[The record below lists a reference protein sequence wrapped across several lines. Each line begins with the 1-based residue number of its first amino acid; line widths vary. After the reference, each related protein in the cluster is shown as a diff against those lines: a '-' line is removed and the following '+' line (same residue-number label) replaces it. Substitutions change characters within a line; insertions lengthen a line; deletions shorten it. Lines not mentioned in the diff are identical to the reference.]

1 MTPHIPRSIP
11 LTLITGYLG
20 AGKTTLLNA
29 LLRDASAGRIAV
41 VVNEFGDVGLDHDL
55 IIETTEATVLLASG
69 CICCTV
75 RGDLVQALE
84 GLLAARTA
92 GTLDF
97 DRIVIETTGLADPA
111 PILHTLIVTPSLGSA
126 LRLDGVVTVCD
137 AVNGP
142 ATLDAGFESVQQ
154 VAMAD
159 VLVLSKTDLAT
170 PSQTARFRARLEAL
184 APGATTVV
192 ANRGTLA
199 LAALFGH
206 GAPEGEGALPEAEA
220 WVNAAAYAQTSG
232 ARPFPAGPLNP
243 FANPGPSADLG
254 PFADLG
260 LSADFGPSHGLFSRA
275 AAARPATMTAMAP
288 VARHDDRISSVSMVF
303 DDRINPMMLD
313 IWMQTL
319 IAARGPDILR
329 LKAVIWADGFDTP
342 FVIHG
347 VQHIIDPPIR
357 LARWAGSDHK
367 SRVVII
373 GRDLSREVLLESLE
387 VLKTR
392 PVVYTV

>member
-1 MTPHIPRSIP
+1 MMSRIP

-55 IIETTEATVLLASG
+55 IVETTEETVLLSSG
-69 CICCTV
+69 CMCCTV

-84 GLLAARTA
+84 GLFEKRSA
-92 GTLDF
+92 GKLDF

-111 PILHTLIVTPSLGSA
+111 PILHTLIVTPGLGAA
-126 LRLDGVVTVCD
+126 LRMDGVVTVCD
-137 AVNGP
+137 AAHGP

-159 VLVLSKTDLAT
+159 VLVLSKTDLVT
-170 PSQTARFRARLEAL
+170 PSQAERFRARLAAL
-184 APGATTVV
+184 APGARIVTATRGVV
-192 ANRGTLA
+192 PLA
-199 LAALFGH
+199 ELFGH
-206 GAPEGEGALPEAEA
+206 GAPDMNGALPEAEA
-220 WVNAAAYAQTSG
+220 WVNASAYALSSLPLPPLAKPVAPLASG
-232 ARPFPAGPLNP
+232 PT
-243 FANPGPSADLG
+243 
-254 PFADLG
+254 
-260 LSADFGPSHGLFSRA
+260 HGLFGLAPAPMQSLMA
-275 AAARPATMTAMAP
+275 AIGPA
-288 VARHDDRISSVSMVF
+288 ARHDDRISSVSMVF
-303 DDRINPMMLD
+303 DEPIHPMMLD
-313 IWMQTL
+313 IWMETL

-357 LARWAGSDHK
+357 LARWTGEDRK

-373 GRDLSREVLLESLE
+373 GRDLPREALLDSLE

-392 PVVYTV
+392 PIVHPLPA

>member
-1 MTPHIPRSIP
+1 MPNRVP

-55 IIETTEATVLLASG
+55 IVETTEETVLLSSG
-69 CICCTV
+69 CMCCTV

-84 GLLAARTA
+84 GLFEKRSA
-92 GTLDF
+92 GKLDF

-111 PILHTLIVTPSLGSA
+111 PILHTLIVAPGLGAA
-126 LRLDGVVTVCD
+126 LRMDGVVTVCD

-142 ATLDAGFESVQQ
+142 VTLDRGFESVQQ

-159 VLVLSKTDLAT
+159 VLVLSKTDLVT
-170 PSQTARFRARLEAL
+170 PAQAAAFRARLAAI
-184 APGATTVV
+184 APGAKVV
-192 ANRGTLA
+192 NATRGAVQLSE
-199 LAALFGH
+199 LFGN
-206 GAPEGEGALPEAEA
+206 GAPDMDGGLPEAEA
-220 WVNAAAYAQTSG
+220 WVNAPAYALSSLPLPVLTKPG
-232 ARPFPAGPLNP
+232 ASLAGAGPTY
-243 FANPGPSADLG
+243 
-254 PFADLG
+254 
-260 LSADFGPSHGLFSRA
+260 GLFG
-275 AAARPATMTAMAP
+275 MAP
-288 VARHDDRISSVSMVF
+288 TPTPSLISAIPPAAHHDDRISSVSMVF
-303 DDRINPMMLD
+303 DDPIHPIMLD
-313 IWMQTL
+313 IWLETL
-319 IAARGPDILR
+319 IAARGPVILR
-329 LKAVIWADGFDTP
+329 RKAVIWADGFDTP

-357 LARWAGSDHK
+357 LARWNGTDRK

-373 GRDLSREVLLESLE
+373 GRDLPRDVLLESLD

-392 PVVYTV
+392 PAVHSMVTTE

>member
-1 MTPHIPRSIP
+1 MPNRVP

-55 IIETTEATVLLASG
+55 IVETTEETVLLSSG
-69 CICCTV
+69 CMCCTV

-84 GLLAARTA
+84 GLFEKRSA
-92 GTLDF
+92 GKLDF

-111 PILHTLIVTPSLGSA
+111 PILHTLIVTPGLGAA
-126 LRLDGVVTVCD
+126 LRMDGVVTVCD

-142 ATLDAGFESVQQ
+142 ATLDHGFESVQQ

-159 VLVLSKTDLAT
+159 VLVLSKTDLVT
-170 PSQTARFRARLEAL
+170 PAQAAAFRARLAAI
-184 APGATTVV
+184 APGAKVV
-192 ANRGTLA
+192 NATRGA
-199 LAALFGH
+199 LPVAELFGH
-206 GAPEGEGALPEAEA
+206 GAPDMDGALPEAEA
-220 WVNAAAYAQTSG
+220 WVNAPAYALSSMPLPVL
-232 ARPFPAGPLNP
+232 AKPAPPL
-243 FANPGPSADLG
+243 ASAG
-254 PFADLG
+254 TT
-260 LSADFGPSHGLFSRA
+260 HGLFGMA
-275 AAARPATMTAMAP
+275 QNPAPSLLSAIAP
-288 VARHDDRISSVSMVF
+288 VAHHDDRISSVSMVF
-303 DDRINPMMLD
+303 DDPIHPIMLD
-313 IWMQTL
+313 IWLETL

-329 LKAVIWADGFDTP
+329 MKAVIWADGFDTP

-347 VQHIIDPPIR
+347 VQHIIDPPVR
-357 LARWAGSDHK
+357 LARWTGTDRK

-373 GRDLSREVLLESLE
+373 GRDLPRDVLLDSLE

-392 PVVYTV
+392 PLVHG

>member
-1 MTPHIPRSIP
+1 MSRIP

-55 IIETTEATVLLASG
+55 IVETTEETVLLSSG
-69 CICCTV
+69 CMCCTV

-84 GLLAARTA
+84 DLFEKRSA
-92 GTLDF
+92 GKLDF

-111 PILHTLIVTPSLGSA
+111 PILHTLIVTPGLGAA
-126 LRLDGVVTVCD
+126 LRMDGVVTLCD

-159 VLVLSKTDLAT
+159 VLVLSKTDLVT
-170 PSQTARFRARLEAL
+170 PSQADRFRARLAAL
-184 APGATTVV
+184 APGARNVTATRGAVPV
-192 ANRGTLA
+192 AE
-199 LAALFGH
+199 LFGH
-206 GAPEGEGALPEAEA
+206 GAPDMNRALPEAEA
-220 WVNAAAYAQTSG
+220 WVNAPAYALSSLPIPPLAKPLTPLATGPTHGLFGMAPTSG
-232 ARPFPAGPLNP
+232 ASLMAAIAPA
-243 FANPGPSADLG
+243 
-254 PFADLG
+254 
-260 LSADFGPSHGLFSRA
+260 
-275 AAARPATMTAMAP
+275 
-288 VARHDDRISSVSMVF
+288 ARHDDRIASVSMVF
-303 DDRINPMMLD
+303 DEPIHPIMLD
-313 IWMQTL
+313 IWMETL

-357 LARWAGSDHK
+357 LARWSGEDRK

-373 GRDLSREVLLESLE
+373 GRDLPRDVLLDSLE
-387 VLKTR
+387 FLKPR
-392 PVVYTV
+392 PTVHSLPT

>member
-1 MTPHIPRSIP
+1 MSRIP

-29 LLRDASAGRIAV
+29 LLRDSSAGRIAV

-55 IIETTEATVLLASG
+55 IIETTEETVLLSSG
-69 CICCTV
+69 CMCCTV

-84 GLLAARTA
+84 GLFEKRSA
-92 GTLDF
+92 GKLDF

-111 PILHTLIVTPSLGSA
+111 PILHTLIVTPGLGAA
-126 LRLDGVVTVCD
+126 LRMDGVVTVCD

-159 VLVLSKTDLAT
+159 VLVLSKTDLVT
-170 PSQTARFRARLEAL
+170 PSQAERFRARLAAL
-184 APGATTVV
+184 APGARIVTAT
-192 ANRGTLA
+192 RGAVPLNE
-199 LAALFGH
+199 LFGH
-206 GAPEGEGALPEAEA
+206 GAPDMNGALPEAEA
-220 WVNAAAYAQTSG
+220 WVNAPAYALSSL
-232 ARPFPAGPLNP
+232 PLPPLAKSLAP
-243 FANPGPSADLG
+243 FATGPT
-254 PFADLG
+254 
-260 LSADFGPSHGLFSRA
+260 HGLFGLAPAPGSSLLA
-275 AAARPATMTAMAP
+275 AIAPA
-288 VARHDDRISSVSMVF
+288 ARHDDRIASVSMVF
-303 DDRINPMMLD
+303 DDPIHPIMLD
-313 IWMQTL
+313 IWMETL
-319 IAARGPDILR
+319 IAARGPEILR

-357 LARWAGSDHK
+357 LARWSGEDRK

-373 GRDLSREVLLESLE
+373 GRDLCREELLESLD

-392 PVVYTV
+392 PAMHALKG

>member
-1 MTPHIPRSIP
+1 MMSRIP

-55 IIETTEATVLLASG
+55 IVETTEETVLLSSG
-69 CICCTV
+69 CMCCTV

-84 GLLAARTA
+84 GLFEKRSA
-92 GTLDF
+92 GKLDV

-111 PILHTLIVTPSLGSA
+111 PILHTLIVTPGLGAA

-142 ATLDAGFESVQQ
+142 KTLDVGFESIQQ
-154 VAMAD
+154 VAIAD
-159 VLVLSKTDLAT
+159 VLVLSKTDLVT
-170 PSQTARFRARLEAL
+170 PSQAERFRARLAAL
-184 APGATTVV
+184 APGAKVV
-192 ANRGTLA
+192 TATQGA
-199 LAALFGH
+199 VPIADLFGH
-206 GAPEGEGALPEAEA
+206 GAPDMGGALPEAEA
-220 WVNAAAYAQTSG
+220 WVNATAYALSSL
-232 ARPFPAGPLNP
+232 PLPAVTKPSAPL
-243 FANPGPSADLG
+243 ANSGPSY
-254 PFADLG
+254 
-260 LSADFGPSHGLFSRA
+260 GLFGINPP
-275 AAARPATMTAMAP
+275 PATSLMTAIAP
-288 VARHDDRISSVSMVF
+288 AAHHDDRITSVSMVF
-303 DDRINPMMLD
+303 DEPINPIMLD
-313 IWMQTL
+313 IWMETL

-357 LARWAGSDHK
+357 LARWTGEDRK

-373 GRDLSREVLLESLE
+373 GRDLPREALLDSLE

-392 PVVYTV
+392 PMVHPLPA

>member
-1 MTPHIPRSIP
+1 MMSRIP

-55 IIETTEATVLLASG
+55 IVETTEETVLLSSG
-69 CICCTV
+69 CLCCTV

-84 GLLAARTA
+84 GLFEKRSA
-92 GTLDF
+92 GKLDF
-97 DRIVIETTGLADPA
+97 DRVVIETTGLADPA
-111 PILHTLIVTPSLGSA
+111 PILHTLIVTPGLGAA
-126 LRLDGVVTVCD
+126 LRMDGVVTVCD
-137 AVNGP
+137 TVNGP

-159 VLVLSKTDLAT
+159 VLVLSKTDLVT
-170 PSQTARFRARLEAL
+170 PSQAERFRARLAAL
-184 APGATTVV
+184 APGARIVTAT
-192 ANRGTLA
+192 RGAVPLTE
-199 LAALFGH
+199 LFGH
-206 GAPEGEGALPEAEA
+206 GAPDMNGALPEAEA
-220 WVNAAAYAQTSG
+220 WVNAPAYALSSMPLPPLAKPLAPLASG
-232 ARPFPAGPLNP
+232 PT
-243 FANPGPSADLG
+243 
-254 PFADLG
+254 
-260 LSADFGPSHGLFSRA
+260 HGLFGLAPAPGSSLMA
-275 AAARPATMTAMAP
+275 AIGPAAR
-288 VARHDDRISSVSMVF
+288 HGDRISSVSMVF
-303 DDRINPMMLD
+303 DEPIHPMMLD
-313 IWMQTL
+313 IWMETL

-357 LARWAGSDHK
+357 LARWTGEDRK

-373 GRDLSREVLLESLE
+373 GRDLLREALLDSLE
-387 VLKTR
+387 VLKTG
-392 PVVYTV
+392 PMVHSLPA

>member
-1 MTPHIPRSIP
+1 MIPRIP

-29 LLRDASAGRIAV
+29 MLRDASAGRIAV

-55 IIETTEATVLLASG
+55 IVETTEETVLLSSG
-69 CICCTV
+69 CMCCTV

-84 GLLAARTA
+84 GLFEKRSA

-111 PILHTLIVTPSLGSA
+111 PILHTLIVTQSLGAA

-142 ATLDAGFESVQQ
+142 RTLDAGFESVQQ

-159 VLVLSKTDLAT
+159 VLVLSKTDLVIPAQAT
-170 PSQTARFRARLEAL
+170 AFRARIAAL
-184 APGATTVV
+184 APGAQIITAT
-192 ANRGTLA
+192 RGAVPLA
-199 LAALFGH
+199 ELFGH
-206 GAPEGEGALPEAEA
+206 GAPEMNVALPEAEA
-220 WVNAAAYAQTSG
+220 WVNAPAYALSSLTLPLAKPVAPLASG
-232 ARPFPAGPLNP
+232 PT
-243 FANPGPSADLG
+243 
-254 PFADLG
+254 
-260 LSADFGPSHGLFSRA
+260 HGLFGLP
-275 AAARPATMTAMAP
+275 PAPSLMTAIAP
-288 VARHDDRISSVSMVF
+288 PAQHDDRISSVSMVF
-303 DDRINPMMLD
+303 DDPIHPMMLD
-313 IWMQTL
+313 IWMETL

-329 LKAVIWADGFDTP
+329 LKAVVWADGFDTP

-347 VQHIIDPPIR
+347 VQHIIDPPVR
-357 LARWAGSDHK
+357 LARWTGEDRK

-373 GRDLSREVLLESLE
+373 GRDLPREALLESLS

-392 PVVYTV
+392 PLIHAIKG

>member
-1 MTPHIPRSIP
+1 MMSRIP

-55 IIETTEATVLLASG
+55 IVETTEETVLLSSG
-69 CICCTV
+69 CMCCTV

-84 GLLAARTA
+84 GLFEKRSA
-92 GTLDF
+92 GKLDF

-111 PILHTLIVTPSLGSA
+111 PILHTLIVTPGIGVA
-126 LRLDGVVTVCD
+126 LRMDGVVTVCD

-142 ATLDAGFESVQQ
+142 ATLNAGFESVQQ

-159 VLVLSKTDLAT
+159 VLVMSKTDLVT
-170 PSQTARFRARLEAL
+170 PSQAERFRARLTAL
-184 APGATTVV
+184 APGARIVTAT
-192 ANRGTLA
+192 RGAVPVTE
-199 LAALFGH
+199 LFGH
-206 GAPEGEGALPEAEA
+206 GAPDMNGALSEAEA
-220 WVNAAAYAQTSG
+220 WVNAPAYACSSLPLPPLAKPLAPLAT
-232 ARPFPAGPLNP
+232 GPT
-243 FANPGPSADLG
+243 
-254 PFADLG
+254 
-260 LSADFGPSHGLFSRA
+260 HGLFGLTPAPGSSLMA
-275 AAARPATMTAMAP
+275 AIAPA
-288 VARHDDRISSVSMVF
+288 ARHDDRIASVSMVF
-303 DDRINPMMLD
+303 DDPIHPMMLD
-313 IWMQTL
+313 IWMETL

-329 LKAVIWADGFDTP
+329 LKAVIWADGFETP

-357 LARWAGSDHK
+357 LARWTGEDRK

-373 GRDLSREVLLESLE
+373 GRDLPREALLDSLA

-392 PVVYTV
+392 PMVHSLPG

>member
-1 MTPHIPRSIP
+1 MMSRIP

-55 IIETTEATVLLASG
+55 IVETTEETVLLSSG
-69 CICCTV
+69 CMCCTV

-84 GLLAARTA
+84 GLFEKRSA
-92 GTLDF
+92 GKLDF
-97 DRIVIETTGLADPA
+97 DRIVIETTGLADPS
-111 PILHTLIVTPSLGSA
+111 PILHTLIVTPGLGAA
-126 LRLDGVVTVCD
+126 LRMDGVVTVCD

-159 VLVLSKTDLAT
+159 VLVLSKTDLVT
-170 PSQTARFRARLEAL
+170 PALAERFRARLAAL
-184 APGATTVV
+184 APGARIVTAT
-192 ANRGTLA
+192 RGAVPLNE
-199 LAALFGH
+199 LFGH
-206 GAPEGEGALPEAEA
+206 GAPDMNGALPEAEA
-220 WVNAAAYAQTSG
+220 WVNAPAYALSSL
-232 ARPFPAGPLNP
+232 PLPP
-243 FANPGPSADLG
+243 FAKPPDHLAS
-254 PFADLG
+254 
-260 LSADFGPSHGLFSRA
+260 GPSHGLFGLAPAPRQSLMA
-275 AAARPATMTAMAP
+275 AIVPA
-288 VARHDDRISSVSMVF
+288 ARHDDRISSVSMVF
-303 DDRINPMMLD
+303 DEPIHPMMLD
-313 IWMQTL
+313 IWMETL

-357 LARWAGSDHK
+357 LSRWNGTDRE

-373 GRDLSREVLLESLE
+373 GRDLPREALLDSLE

-392 PVVYTV
+392 PMVHPLPA

>member
-1 MTPHIPRSIP
+1 MMSRIP
-11 LTLITGYLG
+11 LILITGYLG

-55 IIETTEATVLLASG
+55 IVETTEETVLLSSG
-69 CICCTV
+69 CMCCTV

-84 GLLAARTA
+84 GMFEKRSA
-92 GTLDF
+92 GKLDF

-111 PILHTLIVTPSLGSA
+111 PILHTLIVTPGLGAA
-126 LRLDGVVTVCD
+126 LRMDGVVTVCD

-159 VLVLSKTDLAT
+159 VLVLSKTDLVT
-170 PSQTARFRARLEAL
+170 PSQAERFRARLAAL
-184 APGATTVV
+184 APGARIVTAT
-192 ANRGTLA
+192 RGAVPLA
-199 LAALFGH
+199 ELFGH
-206 GAPEGEGALPEAEA
+206 GAPDMNGALPEAEA
-220 WVNAAAYAQTSG
+220 WVNAPAYALSSLPLPPLAKPLAPLASG
-232 ARPFPAGPLNP
+232 PT
-243 FANPGPSADLG
+243 
-254 PFADLG
+254 
-260 LSADFGPSHGLFSRA
+260 HGLFGLAPAPMQSLMA
-275 AAARPATMTAMAP
+275 AIVPA
-288 VARHDDRISSVSMVF
+288 ARHDDRISSVSMAF
-303 DDRINPMMLD
+303 DEPIHPMMLD
-313 IWMQTL
+313 IWMETL

-357 LARWAGSDHK
+357 LARWTGKDRK

-373 GRDLSREVLLESLE
+373 GRDLPREALLDSLE

-392 PVVYTV
+392 PIAHPLPA

>member
-1 MTPHIPRSIP
+1 MMSRIP

-41 VVNEFGDVGLDHDL
+41 VVNEFGDVGIDHDL
-55 IIETTEATVLLASG
+55 IVETTEETVLLSSG
-69 CICCTV
+69 CMCCTV

-84 GLLAARTA
+84 GLFEKRSA
-92 GTLDF
+92 GKLDF

-111 PILHTLIVTPSLGSA
+111 PILHTLIVTPGLGMA
-126 LRLDGVVTVCD
+126 LRMDGVITVCD

-159 VLVLSKTDLAT
+159 VLVLSKTDLVT
-170 PSQTARFRARLEAL
+170 PSQAERFRARLAAL
-184 APGATTVV
+184 APGARIITAT
-192 ANRGTLA
+192 RGAVPVTE
-199 LAALFGH
+199 LFGC
-206 GAPEGEGALPEAEA
+206 GAPDMNGALPEAEA
-220 WVNAAAYAQTSG
+220 WVNTPAYALSSL
-232 ARPFPAGPLNP
+232 PLP
-243 FANPGPSADLG
+243 PLAKPLAPLATC
-254 PFADLG
+254 PI
-260 LSADFGPSHGLFSRA
+260 HGLFGLAPAPGSSLMA
-275 AAARPATMTAMAP
+275 AIAPA
-288 VARHDDRISSVSMVF
+288 ARHDDRISSVSMVF
-303 DDRINPMMLD
+303 NEPIHPMMLD
-313 IWMQTL
+313 IWMETL
-319 IAARGPDILR
+319 IAARGPNILR

-357 LARWAGSDHK
+357 LARWSSGDRK

-373 GRDLSREVLLESLE
+373 GRDLPREALLDSLE

-392 PVVYTV
+392 PMVHSLPA

>member
-1 MTPHIPRSIP
+1 MMSRIP

-20 AGKTTLLNA
+20 AGKTNLLNA
-29 LLRDASAGRIAV
+29 LLRDSSAGRIAV

-55 IIETTEATVLLASG
+55 IVETTEETVLLSSG
-69 CICCTV
+69 CMCCTV

-84 GLLAARTA
+84 GLFEKRSA
-92 GTLDF
+92 GKLDF

-111 PILHTLIVTPSLGSA
+111 PILHTLIVTPGIGVA
-126 LRLDGVVTVCD
+126 LRMDGVVTVCD

-159 VLVLSKTDLAT
+159 VLVMSKTDLVT
-170 PSQTARFRARLEAL
+170 PSQAERFRARLTAL
-184 APGATTVV
+184 APGARIVTAT
-192 ANRGTLA
+192 RGAVPVTE
-199 LAALFGH
+199 LFGH
-206 GAPEGEGALPEAEA
+206 GAPDMNGALSEAEA
-220 WVNAAAYAQTSG
+220 WVNAPAYAFSSLPLPPLAKPLAPLAT
-232 ARPFPAGPLNP
+232 GPT
-243 FANPGPSADLG
+243 
-254 PFADLG
+254 
-260 LSADFGPSHGLFSRA
+260 HGLFGLAPAPGSSLMA
-275 AAARPATMTAMAP
+275 AIAPA
-288 VARHDDRISSVSMVF
+288 ARHDDSIASVSMVF
-303 DDRINPMMLD
+303 DDPIHPMMLD
-313 IWMQTL
+313 IWMETL

-357 LARWAGSDHK
+357 LARWTGEDRK

-373 GRDLSREVLLESLE
+373 GRDLPREALLDSLE

-392 PVVYTV
+392 PMVHSLPG

>member
-1 MTPHIPRSIP
+1 MMSRIP

-55 IIETTEATVLLASG
+55 IVETTEETVLLSSG
-69 CICCTV
+69 CMCCTV

-84 GLLAARTA
+84 GLFEKRSA
-92 GTLDF
+92 GKLDF

-111 PILHTLIVTPSLGSA
+111 PILHTLIVTPGLGAA
-126 LRLDGVVTVCD
+126 LRMDGVVTVCD
-137 AVNGP
+137 AAHGP

-159 VLVLSKTDLAT
+159 VLVLSKTDLVT
-170 PSQTARFRARLEAL
+170 PSQAERFRARLAAL
-184 APGATTVV
+184 APGARIVTATRGVV
-192 ANRGTLA
+192 PLA
-199 LAALFGH
+199 ELFGH
-206 GAPEGEGALPEAEA
+206 GAPDMNGALPEAEA
-220 WVNAAAYAQTSG
+220 WVNASAYALSSLPLPPLAKPVAPLASG
-232 ARPFPAGPLNP
+232 PT
-243 FANPGPSADLG
+243 
-254 PFADLG
+254 
-260 LSADFGPSHGLFSRA
+260 HGLFGLAPAPMQSLMA
-275 AAARPATMTAMAP
+275 AIGPA
-288 VARHDDRISSVSMVF
+288 ARHDDRISSVSMVF
-303 DDRINPMMLD
+303 DEPIHPMMLD
-313 IWMQTL
+313 IWMETL

-329 LKAVIWADGFDTP
+329 LKAVIWADGFDTL

-357 LARWAGSDHK
+357 LARWTGEDRK

-373 GRDLSREVLLESLE
+373 GRDLPREALLDSLE

-392 PVVYTV
+392 PIVHPLPA

>member
-1 MTPHIPRSIP
+1 MTQRIP

-55 IIETTEATVLLASG
+55 IIETTEETVLLSSG
-69 CICCTV
+69 CMCCTV
-75 RGDLVQALE
+75 RGDLVQALD
-84 GLLAARTA
+84 GLFEKRAA
-92 GTLDF
+92 GKLDF

-111 PILHTLIVTPSLGSA
+111 PILHTLIVTPGLGAA

-142 ATLDAGFESVQQ
+142 ATLDAGFENVSQ

-159 VLVLSKTDLAT
+159 VLVISKTDLVT
-170 PSQTARFRARLEAL
+170 PSQVAKFRTRLAAL
-184 APGATTVV
+184 APGAKIVT
-192 ANRGTLA
+192 ANQG
-199 LAALFGH
+199 AAPIADLFGH
-206 GAPEGEGALPEAEA
+206 GAPDVNGALPEAEA
-220 WVNAAAYAQTSG
+220 WVNAPAYALS
-232 ARPFPAGPLNP
+232 PLPLPALTKP
-243 FANPGPSADLG
+243 FAHLANTGPSY
-254 PFADLG
+254 
-260 LSADFGPSHGLFSRA
+260 GLFA
-275 AAARPATMTAMAP
+275 IPPAPATSLMSVIAP
-288 VARHDDRISSVSMVF
+288 AARHDDRITSVSMVF
-303 DDRINPMMLD
+303 DEPINPIMLD
-313 IWMQTL
+313 IWMETL

-357 LARWAGSDHK
+357 LARWTGADRK

-373 GRDLSREVLLESLE
+373 GRDLPRDVLLDSLE

-392 PVVYTV
+392 PLVHG

>member
-1 MTPHIPRSIP
+1 MIPRIP

-55 IIETTEATVLLASG
+55 IVETTEETVLLSSG
-69 CICCTV
+69 CMCCTV

-84 GLLAARTA
+84 GLFERRSA
-92 GTLDF
+92 GKLDF

-111 PILHTLIVTPSLGSA
+111 PILHTLIVTPGLGAA
-126 LRLDGVVTVCD
+126 LRMDGVVTVCD

-142 ATLDAGFESVQQ
+142 KTLDVGFESVSQ

-159 VLVLSKTDLAT
+159 VLVLSKTDLVT
-170 PSQTARFRARLEAL
+170 PSQAERFRARLAAL
-184 APGATTVV
+184 APGARIVTAT
-192 ANRGTLA
+192 RGAVPLA
-199 LAALFGH
+199 DLFGH
-206 GAPEGEGALPEAEA
+206 GLPEMNGALPEAEA
-220 WVNAAAYAQTSG
+220 WVNTPAYALSSLPLPPLTKPM
-232 ARPFPAGPLNP
+232 APLATGPT
-243 FANPGPSADLG
+243 
-254 PFADLG
+254 
-260 LSADFGPSHGLFSRA
+260 HGLFGLA
-275 AAARPATMTAMAP
+275 PAPGSSLMTAIAP
-288 VARHDDRISSVSMVF
+288 AARHDDRIASVSMVF
-303 DDRINPMMLD
+303 DDPIHPMMPD
-313 IWMQTL
+313 IWMETL

-357 LARWAGSDHK
+357 LARWSGQDRK

-373 GRDLSREVLLESLE
+373 GRDLPREALLDSLE
-387 VLKTR
+387 VLKTQPMVHSFR
-392 PVVYTV
+392 A